1 MTVGPQDNSIKY
13 CPHQELAEWR
23 EVRVHRRL
31 TFGAPGTIPA
41 GGDTIL
47 VIITGTRGCGFNLTI
62 ITGDGVIVID
72 IP

>member
-1 MTVGPQDNSIKY
+1 MVVNSTALIENLLKGGKSE
-13 CPHQELAEWR
+13 CTGNS
-23 EVRVHRRL
+23 
-31 TFGAPGTIPA
+31 TFGAPGTVPA

-47 VIITGTRGCGFNLTI
+47 VIITGTRGCGFNMTI

>member
-1 MTVGPQDNSIKY
+1 MPIGGKSESVVTSHTLGRFGTV
-13 CPHQELAEWR
+13 
-23 EVRVHRRL
+23 
-31 TFGAPGTIPA
+31 PA

-62 ITGDGVIVID
+62 VTGDGVIVID